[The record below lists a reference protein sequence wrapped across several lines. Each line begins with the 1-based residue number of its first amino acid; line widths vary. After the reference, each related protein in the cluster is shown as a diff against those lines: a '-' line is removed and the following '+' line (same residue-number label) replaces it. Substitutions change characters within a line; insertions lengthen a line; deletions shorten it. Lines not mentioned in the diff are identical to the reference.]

1 MLMGVGVAFLIYKHI
16 YVMTQTSL
24 ILILIAF
31 AVLAFFII
39 RLEIIFAKDQSHLE
53 LVEMKPIT
61 NKNIE
66 ATLKEFGA
74 TDIFTTDDGDI
85 SFTYQ
90 DIPLWISANKE

>member
-1 MLMGVGVAFLIYKHI
+1 MGVGVAFFIYKPI
-16 YVMTQTSL
+16 YVMTNTTL
-24 ILILIAF
+24 IIILIAF
-31 AVLAFFII
+31 AILTFFIVC
-39 RLEIIFAKDQSHLE
+39 LERRFAKDQSHLE

>member
-1 MLMGVGVAFLIYKHI
+1 MLMGVGVAFFIYKHI

-31 AVLAFFII
+31 VVLAFFII
-39 RLEIIFAKDQSHLE
+39 RMEIRFAKDQSHLE

-61 NKNIE
+61 DKNIE

-74 TDIFTTDDGDI
+74 TDVLITDEGEI
-85 SFTYQ
+85 NFNYQ
-90 DIPLWISANKE
+90 GQPL

>member
-1 MLMGVGVAFLIYKHI
+1 MGVGVAFLIYKHI
-16 YVMTQTSL
+16 YVMSQPSL

-74 TDIFTTDDGDI
+74 TDISITDDGEI
-85 SFTYQ
+85 SFSYQ
-90 DIPLWISANKE
+90 ETPLWICSNRE